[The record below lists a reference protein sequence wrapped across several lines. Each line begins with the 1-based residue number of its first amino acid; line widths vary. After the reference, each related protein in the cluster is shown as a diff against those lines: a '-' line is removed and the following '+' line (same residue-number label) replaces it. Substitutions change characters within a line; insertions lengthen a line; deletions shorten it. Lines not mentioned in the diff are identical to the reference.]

1 MADDTAL
8 NAQNV
13 NNDGMNRP
21 TPIKPAQSQESV
33 WDYPRPPRLEP
44 SSKRIEIIAA
54 GVKIVDSSR
63 AFRVL
68 ETSHPPV
75 YYISPNDIASSVL
88 ELAQGSSFCEWKG
101 AARYYNLRVGQHSV
115 LEAAWYYPEPSPAF
129 SAIKDHVAFYAA
141 RVVLQGGDGCF
152 VNGERVVP
160 QPGNFYGGWITSD
173 IVGPFKGETGT
184 WGW

>member
-1 MADDTAL
+1 
-8 NAQNV
+8 
-13 NNDGMNRP
+13 MNRP
-21 TPIKPAQSQESV
+21 VPVKPAQGQESV

-44 SSKRIEIIAA
+44 SSKRIEIISA
-54 GVKIVDSSR
+54 GVKIVDSTR

-75 YYISPNDIASSVL
+75 FYIPFIDIKAGHL

-101 AARYYNLRVGQHSV
+101 AAGYYNLRIGTHFVPEV
-115 LEAAWYYPEPSPAF
+115 AWSYPKPSPAF
-129 SAIKDHVAFYAA
+129 AAIKDHVAFYAA
-141 RVVLQGGDGCF
+141 RVALLADDGCF
-152 VNGERVVP
+152 VDGERVVP

-173 IVGPFKGETGT
+173 IVGPFKGEAGT